1 MNRLTRYGTLDAYT
15 LEEVRRE
22 YEASDVTGRIRLLRK
37 LYSETDRLPY
47 EFALHVVEDPNPQV
61 RAWIARNGITLDY
74 REQRR
79 IGGGDDEDLVQAW
92 ETIDSL
98 PERNL
103 EERLWNDPDPFVR
116 ACSFE
121 NASNWLLR
129 SKFQAQFQKSNH
141 FEHLAMVR
149 NPMVPEEIIEK
160 LFDYED
166 KEFAISPEER
176 KELAL
181 AYLTNESFAE
191 VMTATSPAW
200 RIWELAASWPVE
212 SGVPQAIY
220 TCVDAPDWTKAK
232 TYQGCKKPSL
242 RRAILSSCDRQDT
255 ETLKLG
261 KEDSD
266 PSCSLIALTTIS
278 KGERKTPMDEFR
290 EEVRGELQGISSAL
304 QSLQGWI
311 FAIAAAIAVVVF
323 YVMATR
329 LFGGFLR

>member
-1 MNRLTRYGTLDAYT
+1 MNRLTRYGILDAYT
-15 LEEVRRE
+15 LEEVGRE

-37 LYSETDRLPY
+37 LYRGTDRLPY
-47 EFALHVVEDPNPQV
+47 EFALRVVEDPNPQV
-61 RAWIARNGITLDY
+61 RAWIARNGRDLDY
-74 REQRR
+74 RERR
-79 IGGGDDEDLVQAW
+79 RVDGGDDETLVRAW

-129 SKFQAQFQKSNH
+129 SKFQEQFQESSH

-149 NPMVPEEIIEK
+149 NPMVPTEFIEK
-160 LFDYED
+160 LFDYEE
-166 KEFAISPEER
+166 KELAISPEER
-176 KELAL
+176 KELVL

-191 VMTATSPAW
+191 LMTATFPSW

-212 SGVPQAIY
+212 SGIPKAIY
-220 TCVDAPDWTKAK
+220 TYVDSDDSTKAK
-232 TYQGCKKPSL
+232 TYQGCNKPSL
-242 RRAILSSCDRQDT
+242 RCAILSGCDYQDT

-266 PSCSLIALTTIS
+266 PSCQLIALATMS
-278 KGERKTPMDEFR
+278 KGERKTPMGEFR
-290 EEVRGELQGISSAL
+290 EEVRGELQRISSAL
-304 QSLQGWI
+304 RSLGGWV
-311 FAIAAAIAVVVF
+311 FAIAVAIAAVVF
-323 YVMATR
+323 YLMASR
-329 LFGGFLR
+329 LFVGLLR